1 MREHRNPCPS
11 PPPTAGQAVTL
22 TLTLVRVESSL
33 AVCVVCGHD
42 ESRASGRERVTCP
55 DCGSTAWTV
64 DHPADTEAAR

>member
-22 TLTLVRVESSL
+22 VRVESSL
-33 AVCVVCGHD
+33 AVCVVCGHE